1 MNLYNPHAIRFLIQD
16 KNTFWWDDYKPHSN
30 LSENLSIGRVN
41 YNRIDSV
48 KNMNITSTRLNIT
61 MMKKILKKQW
71 KYYYI

>member
-16 KNTFWWDDYKPHSN
+16 ENTFWWDDYKPHSN

-41 YNRIDSV
+41 YNYIDIL
-48 KNMNITSTRLNIT
+48 KTMNHAKLNTT